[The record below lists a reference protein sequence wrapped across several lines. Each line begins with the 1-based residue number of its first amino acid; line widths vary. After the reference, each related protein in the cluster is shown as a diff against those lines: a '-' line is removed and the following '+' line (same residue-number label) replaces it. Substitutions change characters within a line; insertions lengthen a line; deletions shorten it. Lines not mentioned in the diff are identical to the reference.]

1 MLIMQRRKG
10 ESILIGDDIEIFIIS
25 INRTKVKFGI
35 NAPRSLRVVMREV
48 ELVAKE
54 NEAAAR
60 SCAGLL
66 EPAIARVLG
75 RVPKNPT
82 PGDEKTD

>member
-10 ESILIGDDIEIFIIS
+10 ESILIGDDVEIYIIS
-25 INRTKVKFGI
+25 ISRNKVKFGI
-35 NAPRSLRVVMREV
+35 NAPRNLRVVMREV

-60 SCAGLL
+60 SCADLL
-66 EPAIARVLG
+66 GPAITRVLG
-75 RVPKNPT
+75 RAPGNSKR
-82 PGDEKTD
+82 GDEKTD

>member
-10 ESILIGDDIEIFIIS
+10 ESILIGDDVEIYIIA
-25 INRTKVKFGI
+25 IGRTKVRFGI
-35 NAPRSLRVVMREV
+35 NAPRNLRVVMREV

-60 SCAGLL
+60 SCADSL

-75 RVPKNPT
+75 HVAENSKV
-82 PGDEKTD
+82 GAEKTD